1 MDTNRLTKEEKF
13 IAYLPHGVYF
23 GANKDIYQLTGISM
37 CKPRRMVASYSLKLG
52 EPMVNRFNLD
62 GAREFGC
69 LMSKAHLFLR
79 PMDDCL
85 NTFIHKGKVVNLSK
99 DVGPRIYAEII
110 DYYWS
115 SPDSKHGF
123 MRTISDRIRSVL
135 LHYHF
140 DIYGMIGVHAKHI
153 SLVNEYFRRNKLT
166 F

>member
-1 MDTNRLTKEEKF
+1 MHTSILTKEEKF

-23 GANKDIYQLTGISM
+23 GKGKDIYQLTGISM
-37 CKPRRMVASYSLKLG
+37 CKPRRMIASYNPVKG
-52 EPMVNRFNLD
+52 DPMVNRFNLD

-69 LMSKAHLFLR
+69 QISGAHLFLR

-85 NTFIHKGKVVNLSK
+85 DTFIHKGKVVDMSK
-99 DVGPRIYAEII
+99 DTGPRIYDEII

-115 SPDSKHGF
+115 SLDGKHGF
-123 MRTISDRIRSVL
+123 RRAISDRIRSVL

-153 SLVNEYFRRNKLT
+153 SLVEEYFRRNKLT